1 VVLLLNVKEAPA
13 PEGENVN
20 TGDQS
25 KVYIAK
31 QLQAQLNGFKAFGY
45 QQLTV
50 DNTVQNL
57 TIPTGA
63 KYALMVMESDLATTC
78 ARYLEFKGVSAGID
92 VVASGFGLPLS
103 NGTVFDITDAQN
115 LTGFQITEEAGGTHK
130 LNIQYYK

>member
-1 VVLLLNVKEAPA
+1 MAI
-13 PEGENVN
+13 

-31 QLQAQLNGFKAFGY
+31 QLQAQLNGFKAFSY

-50 DNTVQNL
+50 DGTVKNL
-57 TIPTGA
+57 TIPA
-63 KYALMVMESDLATTC
+63 NARYALMVMESDLTTTC
-78 ARYLEFKGVSAGID
+78 ARYLEFKGVTAGVD

-103 NGTVFDITDAQN
+103 NGTVFDVTDAQN
-115 LTGFQITEEAGGTHK
+115 LTGFQIIQEGAGTHK